1 MPLRLFSNQ
10 CVPMAFPIHA
20 AAGFRHWGKRYGLAL
35 TAAALSAAIATAA
48 GTDAA
53 AGASGHN
60 AAART
65 AELKIETLAS
75 GLERPWSMAFLPDGM
90 LLVTERP
97 GRLLKIYPDG
107 KSAPVAI
114 PGLSPVDAR
123 EHGGLLD
130 VVADP
135 AFAANRRLYF
145 SYTQADATAP
155 TPGNTVVVARGRLND
170 AATRVE
176 SLEILFRQTPPGAS
190 LENVGGRL
198 AVSDDGYLFILLG
211 DRRSDEE
218 RIQALNLASAHGKT
232 LRIRTDGTVPPDN
245 PFTGQSGALP
255 EIWTLGHRNP
265 QGAFVHPDTGALWI
279 AEHGP
284 QGGDEINI
292 ARKGR
297 NYGWPEVSYGC
308 EYDTCAPIGD
318 GTGARPGVEPPL
330 VHWGLPSIAPSS
342 LLLYTG
348 GEFPE
353 WRGSVFVG
361 GLASTAVW
369 RLALS
374 EGSDPPR
381 VIRQEALLAELGE
394 RIRDVE
400 QGPDGRLYLLTD
412 GEQARIVRVGR

>member
-1 MPLRLFSNQ
+1 MTLRLFSNQ
-10 CVPMAFPIHA
+10 RIPAAFHMHA
-20 AAGFRHWGKRYGLAL
+20 AVGFRRRWRRYGIALLA
-35 TAAALSAAIATAA
+35 TALSAAAA
-48 GTDAA
+48 GSDAA
-53 AGASGHN
+53 AGASGPN
-60 AAART
+60 AT
-65 AELKIETLAS
+65 AQSAGFKTETLAR

-97 GRLLKIYPDG
+97 GRLLKIHPDG
-107 KSAPVAI
+107 KSALVSI
-114 PGLSPVDAR
+114 PGLPAVDAR

-130 VVADP
+130 VVVDP

-145 SYTQADATAP
+145 SYTQADATASA
-155 TPGNTVVVARGRLND
+155 TGNAVVVARGILNEE
-170 AATRVE
+170 ATSIEAFEV
-176 SLEILFRQTPPGAS
+176 LFRQTPPGTS

-198 AVSDDGYLFILLG
+198 AVSDEGYLFILLG

-218 RIQALNLASAHGKT
+218 RTQAQSLASAHGKT
-232 LRIRTDGTVPPDN
+232 LRIRTDGTVPADN
-245 PFTGQSGALP
+245 PFTGQSGTLP

-265 QGAFVHPDTGALWI
+265 QGAFVHPDTGALWV

-318 GTGARPGVEPPL
+318 GTGVRPGMEPPL
-330 VHWGLPSIAPSS
+330 IHWGLPSIAPSS

-353 WRGSVFVG
+353 WRGNVFVG
-361 GLASTAVW
+361 GLASTTVW
-369 RLALS
+369 RLELS
-374 EGSDPPR
+374 EGGDAPE
-381 VIRQEALLAELGE
+381 VIRREALLPDLGE
-394 RIRDVE
+394 RVRDVE

-412 GEQARIVRVGR
+412 GEQARIVRVSR